1 MPHASTYE
9 AFLCNNSGCHGYL
22 LQVAWGGH
30 MPVDSERAMFGEDE
44 MGFSEPTSR
53 ILRFD
58 TLGREEEQGS
68 SYRHDSDW
76 KRQD

>member
-1 MPHASTYE
+1 
-9 AFLCNNSGCHGYL
+9 
-22 LQVAWGGH
+22 
-30 MPVDSERAMFGEDE
+30 MPVDSETAMFGENE

-76 KRQD
+76 KGQD